1 MNWSAIG
8 AVGEALGAIAVLV
21 SLIYL
26 ARQIRQNTRM
36 MKSTVRQQLA
46 SASQG
51 FILKVAEQADLLAK
65 VAVGEDLTPAEN
77 LKARLVLR
85 AAFRGWE
92 NYAYQ
97 HQQGLLDP
105 SEWRGVR
112 ENMRRFMLGYPL
124 ARDEWLSTRDE
135 YSDALQKTLD
145 ALATDEPPGA
155 A

>member
-8 AVGEALGAIAVLV
+8 AVGETLGAIAVLV

-46 SASQG
+46 AASQG
-51 FILKVAEQADLLAK
+51 VLLKMAEHADVGAK
-65 VAVGEDLTPAEN
+65 VALGEDLTPAEN
-77 LKARLVLR
+77 IRMRLLLR
-85 AAFRGWE
+85 ATFRGWE

-97 HQQGLLDP
+97 HQQDLLDP

-112 ENMRRFMLGYPL
+112 ENMRRGMLALPL
-124 ARDEWLSTRDE
+124 ARNEWLSTRDE
-135 YSDALQKTLD
+135 YSDVLQKTLD
-145 ALATDEPPGA
+145 ALAADEPRGA